1 MSLRGKV
8 LVTGGAGFIG
18 SHVVDSFLS
27 ADYEVIVVDDLS
39 TGRRSNLNSDAKLYQ
54 VDIRSAEL
62 QDIFDSEKPDF
73 VSHHAAQIDVRRSVA
88 EPLFDANVNVL
99 GSLNLLEC
107 IRKNPVKRVIYSST
121 GGAVYGEPLYLPCDE
136 AHPAAPL
143 SPYGASKYIVEHYLH
158 MYQLNFGIDYTVLR
172 YANVYGPRQNP
183 KGEAGVVAVFT
194 WQMLHGAKAIVN
206 GDGKQERDFVFVT
219 DCVKANLAA
228 VEAGLNGIFNI
239 GTGVGT
245 TINEIY
251 DTLLEAAGAKDDRTH
266 GPAKSG
272 ETHRIYLDSAKAE
285 SELGWRSSVALVD
298 GLQQTV
304 NYFTEH
310 ETE

>member
-1 MSLRGKV
+1 MSRREKI

-18 SHVVDSFLS
+18 SHIVDSFLS

-39 TGRRSNLNSDAKLYQ
+39 TGRRSNLNPDALLYQ

-62 QDIFDSEKPDF
+62 REIFDRERPDF
-73 VSHHAAQIDVRRSVA
+73 VSHNAAQMDVRRSVSD
-88 EPLFDANVNVL
+88 PLFDASVNVL

-107 IRKNPVKRVIYSST
+107 IRKNPVKRIIYSST

-136 AHPAAPL
+136 AHPVAPL
-143 SPYGASKYIVEHYLH
+143 SPYGASKYVVEHYLH
-158 MYQLNFGIDYTVLR
+158 MYQLNYGIDYTVLR

-183 KGEAGVVAVFT
+183 RGEAGVVAIFT
-194 WQMLHGAKAIVN
+194 WQMLRGAKAIVN

-219 DCVKANLAA
+219 DCVKANLFA

-245 TINEIY
+245 MINEIY
-251 DTLLEAAGAKDDRTH
+251 DRLLEVTGVEGGRTH

-272 ETHRIYLDSAKAE
+272 ETRRIYLDATKAE
-285 SELGWRSSVALVD
+285 SELGWRPEVSLMD
-298 GLQQTV
+298 GLRQTV
-304 NYFTEH
+304 EYFGEH
-310 ETE
+310 EKQ

>member
-39 TGRRSNLNSDAKLYQ
+39 TGRRSNLNPDARLYR

-62 QDIFDSEKPDF
+62 QDIFDSERPDF
-73 VSHHAAQIDVRRSVA
+73 VSHHAAQIDVRRSVS
-88 EPLFDANVNVL
+88 EPVFDASVNVL

-107 IRKNPVKRVIYSST
+107 VRKNPVKRVIYSST

-136 AHPAAPL
+136 AHPVAPL

-194 WQMLHGAKAIVN
+194 WQMLHGARAIVN

-251 DTLLEAAGAKDDRTH
+251 DTLSEAAGEKTDRTH

-285 SELGWRSSVALVD
+285 SELGWRPTVALMD

-304 NYFTEH
+304 DYFIEH